1 MDKGVGISNKPV
13 TKLVSSF
20 KKQSST
26 HTKTSETKHHLIS
39 RYIKIGIVSFVLLGV
54 AGGQLIGRVSGS
66 NQYVAPQ
73 ARLENPIQV
82 PQSQPVD
89 EVIAAEI
96 AATVALE
103 ADLLVTPNVAN
114 RADTLNA
121 QVSTAT
127 TSEENNAA
135 VIEKPQLVAPSV
147 KSIKDMA
154 TIEAQE
160 GDSLASLA
168 EKYGISEDTIRWA
181 NNLRT
186 DAIAPGAKLVI
197 LPVTGVLHTVQAND
211 TVETLAS
218 TYQASAEQITAFND
232 LEVQEMKP
240 GLQLI
245 VPGGVKPTVRATRL
259 TAATPRSANFSW
271 GGGSVVFAGNR
282 YAYGYCTWY
291 AFNKRAEAGRPIG
304 SNWGNAT
311 TWASLAQSSGF
322 AVNKTPQAGAVFQN
336 SGGWGGYGHVGYVE
350 RVNEDGSIL
359 VSEMNYAGWNRV
371 SSRTISASQV
381 GMYNYIH

>member
-20 KKQSST
+20 KKQSSA

-121 QVSTAT
+121 QVNTAT

-186 DAIAPGAKLVI
+186 DALAPGSKLVI

-211 TVETLAS
+211 TAEALAA

-232 LEVQEMKP
+232 LEVQELKP
-240 GLQLI
+240 GVQLI
-245 VPGGVKPTVRATRL
+245 IPGGVKPAPRSTARAT
-259 TAATPRSANFSW
+259 ATPRSASFSW

-282 YAYGYCTWY
+282 YAYGYCTYY
-291 AFNKRAEAGRPIG
+291 AFNRRAELGRPIG

-311 TWASLAQSSGF
+311 TWASLAAASGF
-322 AVNKTPQAGAVFQN
+322 RVDKTPAVGAIIQN
-336 SGGWGGYGHVGYVE
+336 TGGWGGYGHVGVVE
-350 RVNEDGSIL
+350 RVNPDGSIL
-359 VSEMNYAGWNRV
+359 VSDMNYAGWNRI
-371 SSRTISASQV
+371 STRTVSASQV
-381 GMYNYIH
+381 GIYSYIH